1 MPLLLVALAV
11 LMLLVLM
18 IAFRLNAFLALILV
32 ALGLGLAEGMTAKD
46 ALISVQNGVGSTLGS
61 LALILG
67 FGAMLGNLISSSGA
81 AQRITYSLIRQ
92 FGTKHIQWAVV
103 LTGFLVG
110 LPMFYNAGFVLLI
123 PLVFSIAASTG
134 LPLLYVGLPMAA
146 ALSVTHGYLPPHPGP
161 TAIAVLYKADVGLTL
176 VYGIIISI
184 PAIIVAGPFFSRFTK
199 KYKASPPPGLAA
211 PRVFTDAEMPGY
223 ANSVFTALFPV
234 LIMAFATIA
243 SLLLPETSALRKGF
257 DFIGDPAIALL
268 LSVLLA
274 IFTLGLNRGMKM
286 DDIMAIVTNSIGSI
300 AMILLIIGGGGA
312 LKQVLVDSGVGD
324 YITNLV
330 SGMQL
335 SPLFLAW
342 GIAALLRVCLGSA
355 TVAAITTAGIAL
367 PVIASTGASPELMV
381 LATGAGSLMF
391 SHVND
396 PGFWIFKE
404 YFNLSIADTIATWS
418 IMETIVSVMGLL
430 GVLAL
435 NFFIGL

>member
-1 MPLLLVALAV
+1 MPLILVAAAV
-11 LMLLVLM
+11 LTLLLLM
-18 IAFRLNAFLALILV
+18 IVFRLNAFLALILV
-32 ALGLGLAEGMTAKD
+32 ALGLGLAEGMTAK
-46 ALISVQNGVGSTLGS
+46 AAIVSVQKGVGDTLGS

-67 FGAMLGNLISSSGA
+67 FGAMLGNLISESGA
-81 AQRITYSLIRQ
+81 AQRITYSLMKK
-92 FGTKHIQWAVV
+92 FGVKYIQWAVV

-161 TAIAVLYKADVGLTL
+161 TSIAILYKADIGLTL
-176 VYGIIISI
+176 VYGIIIAI

-199 KYKASPPPGLAA
+199 KYKASPPPGLAT
-211 PRVFTDAEMPGY
+211 PRVFTEAEMPGY

-234 LIMAFATIA
+234 LLMAVATIIG
-243 SLLLPETSALRKGF
+243 LILPDTSPLRKGF

-286 DDIMAIVTNSIGSI
+286 DAIMSIVSGSIGSI

-324 YITNLV
+324 YITAMV
-330 SGMQL
+330 SDMEV
-335 SPLFLAW
+335 SPLLLAW
-342 GIAALLRVCLGSA
+342 GIAALLRICLGSA

-396 PGFWIFKE
+396 PGFWVFKE
-404 YFNLSIADTIATWS
+404 YFNLSIPDTMATWS

-430 GVLAL
+430 GVLL
-435 NFFIGL
+435 LSVII

>member
-1 MPLLLVALAV
+1 
-11 LMLLVLM
+11 
-18 IAFRLNAFLALILV
+18 
-32 ALGLGLAEGMTAKD
+32 
-46 ALISVQNGVGSTLGS
+46 
-61 LALILG
+61 
-67 FGAMLGNLISSSGA
+67 
-81 AQRITYSLIRQ
+81 
-92 FGTKHIQWAVV
+92 
-103 LTGFLVG
+103 
-110 LPMFYNAGFVLLI
+110 
-123 PLVFSIAASTG
+123 
-134 LPLLYVGLPMAA
+134 MAA

-161 TAIAVLYKADVGLTL
+161 TSIAILYKADIGLTL
-176 VYGIIISI
+176 VYGIIIAI

-199 KYKASPPPGLAA
+199 KYKASPPPGLAT
-211 PRVFTDAEMPGY
+211 PRVFTEAEMPGY

-234 LIMAFATIA
+234 LLMGAAAII
-243 SLLLPETSALRKGF
+243 SLMLPEGSPLRKGF

-274 IFTLGLNRGMKM
+274 VVSLGLNRGMKM
-286 DDIMAIVTNSIGSI
+286 DAIMAILTNSIGSI

-324 YITNLV
+324 YITALV
-330 SGMQL
+330 SDMDL
-335 SPLFLAW
+335 SPLLLAW

-396 PGFWIFKE
+396 PGFWVFKE
-404 YFNLSIADTIATWS
+404 YFNLSIPDTIATWS

-430 GVLAL
+430 GVLLL
-435 NFFIGL
+435 NMFI

>member
-1 MPLLLVALAV
+1 MPLILVAAAV

-18 IAFRLNAFLALILV
+18 IIFRLNAFLSLILV
-32 ALGLGLAEGMTAKD
+32 ALGLGLAEGMTAK
-46 ALISVQNGVGSTLGS
+46 AAITSVQKGVGDTLGS

-67 FGAMLGNLISSSGA
+67 FGAMLGNLISESGA
-81 AQRITYSLIRQ
+81 AQRITYSLMKK
-92 FGTKHIQWAVV
+92 FGIKYIQWAVV

-161 TAIAVLYKADVGLTL
+161 TSIAILYKADIGLTL
-176 VYGIIISI
+176 VYGIIIAI
-184 PAIIVAGPFFSRFTK
+184 PAIIIAGPVFSRFTK
-199 KYKASPPPGLAA
+199 KYKASPPPGLAT
-211 PRVFTDAEMPGY
+211 PRVFTEAEMPGY

-234 LIMAFATIA
+234 LLMAVSTI
-243 SLLLPETSALRKGF
+243 LGLMLPETSALRKGF
-257 DFIGDPAIALL
+257 EFVGDPAIALL

-274 IFTLGLNRGMKM
+274 VFSLGLSRGMKM
-286 DDIMAIVTNSIGSI
+286 DAIMAILTSSIGSI

-324 YITNLV
+324 YITSLV
-330 SGMQL
+330 SKMDL
-335 SPLFLAW
+335 SPLVLAW

-396 PGFWIFKE
+396 PGFWVFKE
-404 YFNLSIADTIATWS
+404 YFNLSIPETMATWS
-418 IMETIVSVMGLL
+418 IMETLVSIMGLL
-430 GVLAL
+430 GVLLL
-435 NFFIGL
+435 NMVI